1 MQLPKMLYL
10 VSSRYQASD
19 VNKQTVDRDTGRH
32 EVVVGMTED
41 F

>member
-10 VSSRYQASD
+10 VSSRYQTSD
-19 VNKQTVDRDTGRH
+19 VNKQTVDRNAGCH